1 MVPQGTIL
9 IWSGTLGS
17 IPAGYLLCDGS
28 NGTPDLS
35 HKFVKGAEP
44 GQGAGGFGGAGT
56 HFHSVD
62 THHHAIVLC
71 CNHCHNMCAGTGIA
85 GGSGVACC
93 TGSKVVCIVGNS
105 CDCSP
110 NTDAESNLP
119 PYYNVVFIMKD

>member
-1 MVPQGTIL
+1 MKQGYNYFLENAIKYGWMVPQGTIL

-93 TGSKVVCIVGNS
+93 TGQKATYRHI
-105 CDCSP
+105 
-110 NTDAESNLP
+110 TT
-119 PYYNVVFIMKD
+119 